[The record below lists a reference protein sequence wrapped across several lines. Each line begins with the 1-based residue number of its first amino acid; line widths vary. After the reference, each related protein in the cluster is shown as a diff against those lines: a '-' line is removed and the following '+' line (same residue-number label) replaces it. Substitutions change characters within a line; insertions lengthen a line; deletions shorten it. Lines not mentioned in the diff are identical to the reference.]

1 MEQSAPS
8 GMVEFDRTGLDELV
22 ARAQSENQ
30 SEHETATEEL
40 LVRFRPLL
48 RARMHALWPELQGR
62 SASVEWSD
70 VENQVTMFFLSRLRS
85 FRSDAGVYFP
95 HYIAKFLELDCRSW
109 KRELGRGAALP
120 FSQMHFDEDEDEEP
134 EEAEASEDDRTGD
147 IEQLMALKESLAA
160 LTPNQR
166 EAIWQCCVLGRTENE
181 VADELELSR
190 SAIRNRLESALTRL
204 RRHFEEA
211 NESYFD
217 LAPLATRTGR
227 ASQAAEL
234 RNEQRHDMSRQEQ
247 RPDLV
252 GIGAGKPVILRG
264 IFEFEA
270 TGLKNLE
277 LLSPKLRYL
286 VPAGRV
292 LGIRYVRAGVSCDKL
307 VCLATVVNGDIHRLF
322 PLAAN
327 SSMHV
332 PLAIVEPLSVGNEI
346 EIHIASDAPGTAI
359 IDVGFLE
366 MPA

>member
-1 MEQSAPS
+1 MA
-8 GMVEFDRTGLDELV
+8 
-22 ARAQSENQ
+22 
-30 SEHETATEEL
+30 
-40 LVRFRPLL
+40 
-48 RARMHALWPELQGR
+48 
-62 SASVEWSD
+62 
-70 VENQVTMFFLSRLRS
+70 
-85 FRSDAGVYFP
+85 
-95 HYIAKFLELDCRSW
+95 
-109 KRELGRGAALP
+109 
-120 FSQMHFDEDEDEEP
+120 FDESEDEEP
-134 EEAEASEDDRTGD
+134 EEAEGSEEDRTGD

-166 EAIWQCCVLGRTENE
+166 EAVWQCCVLGRTENE
-181 VADELELSR
+181 VAEELELSR

-211 NESYFD
+211 DESYFH
-217 LAPLATRTGR
+217 LAPIATRTGR
-227 ASQAAEL
+227 ASQAAER